1 MADYRLSRREI
12 EYLESPKAF
21 GKKHGRDYA
30 YVIKNRIT
38 KKYRE
43 MKATIE
49 FIESHIDPKTLQKL
63 LHPKSPD

>member
-1 MADYRLSRREI
+1 MAKIRLSNREI

-21 GKKHGRDYA
+21 GKKHGMDYA

-43 MKATIE
+43 MKATCYTQNPQIE
-49 FIESHIDPKTLQKL
+49 KI
-63 LHPKSPD
+63 